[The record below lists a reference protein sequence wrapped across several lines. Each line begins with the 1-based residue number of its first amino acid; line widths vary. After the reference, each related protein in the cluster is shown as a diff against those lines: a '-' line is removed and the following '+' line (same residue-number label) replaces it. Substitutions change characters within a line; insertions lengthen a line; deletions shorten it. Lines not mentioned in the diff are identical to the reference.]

1 LQFCSTKQ
9 SKLKTFKHSN
19 IQTFKH
25 SNIDF
30 MAKSLK
36 DTLKLGPRIEFKKT
50 DKNIEATEK
59 AVAQIHE
66 AEIEEPKVVERIVEK
81 IVERVVEAPP
91 PPEVVVET
99 EITKRVTLDIPLS
112 LHAEIKM
119 NTFRKGLTIKDYL
132 LDLAKKD
139 LGV

>member
-1 LQFCSTKQ
+1 
-9 SKLKTFKHSN
+9 
-19 IQTFKH
+19 
-25 SNIDF
+25 

-36 DTLKLGPRIEFKKT
+36 DTLKLGPRVEFKKT

-66 AEIEEPKVVERIVEK
+66 TEIETPKVVERIVEK
-81 IVERVVEAPP
+81 IVERVVEVPQPP
-91 PPEVVVET
+91 VVPIVET

-132 LDLAKKD
+132 LNLAKKD

>member
-1 LQFCSTKQ
+1 
-9 SKLKTFKHSN
+9 
-19 IQTFKH
+19 
-25 SNIDF
+25 

-36 DTLKLGPRIEFKKT
+36 DTLKLGPRVEFKKT

-66 AEIEEPKVVERIVEK
+66 PETPTEETPKIVERIVEK
-81 IVERVVEAPP
+81 IVYRAPEPEPIVEA
-91 PPEVVVET
+91 

-132 LDLAKKD
+132 LELAKKD
-139 LGV
+139 LGL

>member
-1 LQFCSTKQ
+1 
-9 SKLKTFKHSN
+9 
-19 IQTFKH
+19 
-25 SNIDF
+25 

-66 AEIEEPKVVERIVEK
+66 PETIEEETPKVVERVVEK
-81 IVERVVEAPP
+81 IVYRI
-91 PPEVVVET
+91 PEPEPKVET

>member
-1 LQFCSTKQ
+1 
-9 SKLKTFKHSN
+9 
-19 IQTFKH
+19 
-25 SNIDF
+25 

-66 AEIEEPKVVERIVEK
+66 PETIEKGTPK
-81 IVERVVEAPP
+81 IVERVVEKIVYRT
-91 PPEVVVET
+91 PEPEPKVET